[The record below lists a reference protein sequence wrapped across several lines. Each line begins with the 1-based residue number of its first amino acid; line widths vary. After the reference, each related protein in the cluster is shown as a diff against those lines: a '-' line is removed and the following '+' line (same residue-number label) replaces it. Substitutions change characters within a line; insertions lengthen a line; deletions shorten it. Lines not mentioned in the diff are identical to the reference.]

1 MEGTRKIVVVLLVAL
16 AVPAAAESFRLSAGS
31 SASAVCLTIGAATYR
46 VATGIAAPDYT
57 VRIDPAALSP
67 DIRIHLA
74 ATPDE
79 ADFVFV
85 DGEKPA
91 NCLAGRGS
99 PIKTVK
105 VSTGAGAADLVIG
118 LATAADA
125 DYRIYVR
132 SDRLSSEAAASLFAV
147 ARRPAALAG
156 R

>member
-1 MEGTRKIVVVLLVAL
+1 MEGARKIVILLAL
-16 AVPAAAESFRLSAGS
+16 AAAVPATAETFRLSAAS
-31 SASAVCLTIGAATYR
+31 SASGICLMIGAATYR
-46 VATGIAAPDYT
+46 VATGIAPPDYT

-85 DGEKPA
+85 DDDKPPS
-91 NCLAGRGS
+91 CPAGRGS

-105 VSTGAGAADLVIG
+105 VSTSAAEADLVIG
-118 LATAADA
+118 LAAAADA
-125 DYRIYVR
+125 DYRVYVH
-132 SDRLSSEAAASLFAV
+132 SERLSPEAAASLFAI